1 MWQNIVLLV
10 GTYYL
15 FRMKM
20 AQMQLDNTLDK
31 VALAEQQKQADG
43 LSNEISKQKKKKMD
57 TQNEDSFDKSIP
69 AKDKQSIKAKQAQ
82 AKETESEYNA
92 AQGPTDVEGVLLDV
106 SWNR

>member
-1 MWQNIVLLV
+1 MWQNIVLLA

-31 VALAEQQKQADG
+31 AELAEQQKQAEG
-43 LSNEISKQKKKKMD
+43 LSNEISKQKKKKLD
-57 TQNEDSFDKSIP
+57 TQTEDGFDKSMP

-82 AKETESEYNA
+82 AKKAESEYNA

>member
-1 MWQNIVLLV
+1 MWQNIVLLA

-31 VALAEQQKQADG
+31 VELAEQQKQAEG

-82 AKETESEYNA
+82 AKQAESEYNA
-92 AQGPTDVEGVLLDV
+92 AQGPTDIEGVLLDV